1 MIRILVIE
9 DEAAIL
15 EEVLD
20 WLGFEDYE
28 AVGASNGRLGLESA
42 LAKVPDLIVCDITM
56 PEMDGYQVLLELR
69 KHPETTLVP
78 FIFLTARADR
88 SFMRHGMELGAD
100 DYVTKPF
107 SRSELLAAIRSRLE
121 RHQNIAET
129 HERSLEEAKVKL
141 SSLVANELRSP
152 LSSVNKVKQVIEQQ
166 IDQLSQGEIKDLLET
181 LSLGTERLHHLVEQM
196 VYLTYLETG
205 QLSRAI
211 IFEKPSLVYMWQII
225 PSVVDLA
232 RRFADRNNDQ
242 EIKLDVRDGDAAV
255 IANTPALR
263 HALAELIANAL
274 NESLQNSGVSVSEWK
289 TEKSVWISILDHG
302 TGLTPA
308 EKARAMM
315 PFQSR
320 GQAQEDMSLG
330 LTIAQRILEAHGG
343 EMTVDAIEGKGTQV
357 TISLPLLGGA
367 A

>member
-1 MIRILVIE
+1 MKRILVIE

-15 EEVLD
+15 EEVMD
-20 WLGFEDYE
+20 WLGFEEFE
-28 AVGASNGRLGLESA
+28 AAGASNGRLGLEAA
-42 LAKVPDLIVCDITM
+42 LEKVPDLIVCDITM

-69 KHPETTLVP
+69 KHPETALVP

-107 SRSELLAAIRSRLE
+107 SRAELLAAIRSRLE
-121 RHQNIAET
+121 RHQNIAEI
-129 HERSLEEAKVKL
+129 HGRSLDDAKIKL

-152 LSSVNKVKQVIEQQ
+152 LSSVNKVKQIIEQQ
-166 IDQLSQGEIKDLLET
+166 IDQLSPSEIKDLLET

-205 QLSRAI
+205 QLSRSI
-211 IFEKPSLVYMWQII
+211 IFEKPSVVYMWQVI

-232 RRFADRNNDQ
+232 RRFADRNSDRDIN
-242 EIKLDVRDGDAAV
+242 LDVRDGDAAV
-255 IANTPALR
+255 IANTPALK

-274 NESLQNSGVSVSEWK
+274 NESQQSGGVSVSEWK
-289 TEKSVWISILDHG
+289 NEKSAWISIIDQG

-320 GQAQEDMSLG
+320 GQAQEELSLG

-343 EMTVDAIEGKGTQV
+343 EMTIEAVEGKGTQIIV
-357 TISLPLLGGA
+357 SLPLLGATG
-367 A
+367 